1 MNLKIL
7 FQKKLIIFFY
17 IFLIFI
23 LDRITKMYVIYLSE
37 KSFGSEIF
45 NSLFLNIFLIW
56 NKGIAFG
63 LLSFDQNNLYNSI
76 TVFILII
83 ILILF
88 VLIYKSEKL
97 KKYSYIMITGGALGN
112 LFDRIMYSSVPDFID
127 IHFKEFHWFIFNV
140 ADIFITIGILCLIFD
155 EIFLERKNNE

>member
-1 MNLKIL
+1 
-7 FQKKLIIFFY
+7 
-17 IFLIFI
+17 
-23 LDRITKMYVIYLSE
+23 MYVIYLSE

-112 LFDRIMYSSVPDFID
+112 LFDRFMYSSVPDFID

-140 ADIFITIGILCLIFD
+140 ADIFITIGIICLIFD
-155 EIFLERKNNE
+155 EIFLERKSNE

>member
-1 MNLKIL
+1 MSYILVKI
-7 FQKKLIIFFY
+7 
-17 IFLIFI
+17 
-23 LDRITKMYVIYLSE
+23 
-37 KSFGSEIF
+37 FGSEIF

-63 LLSFDQNNLYNSI
+63 LLSFDQNNLYNFI

-97 KKYSYIMITGGALGN
+97 KN
-112 LFDRIMYSSVPDFID
+112 
-127 IHFKEFHWFIFNV
+127 IH
-140 ADIFITIGILCLIFD
+140 IL
-155 EIFLERKNNE
+155 

>member
-37 KSFGSEIF
+37 KSLGSEIF

-63 LLSFDQNNLYNSI
+63 LLSFDQNNLYNFI

-112 LFDRIMYSSVPDFID
+112 LFDRIKYSSVPDFID

-155 EIFLERKNNE
+155 EIFLERKSNE